1 MQLLY
6 KNTNGFTAAQL
17 ADHVGIRRQAF
28 SKRPGV
34 SDFLIG
40 LENSGNGRPV
50 KLYSADALKLWSVDP
65 KTIEEIKSKKY
76 RKGRTD
82 KGIAR
87 SMSHDTWL
95 VGVKLVKELYLNQ
108 AIDNVQ
114 LCCEEAE
121 KRLVDAGYSDV
132 SAKQLYARIMRNEPK
147 RNMYGPFF
155 SDPEGNW
162 KAIRNSR
169 LRVNA
174 TKLSA
179 ATARYNLFAMLENAG
194 MAGDG
199 FGAGR
204 IIVIDDFKRDSWTL
218 KDGKLHMPGGVGF
231 IDALTRKPLL
241 LLPTETIT
249 TNVVAVGI
257 LTVVNRYGLL
267 PDTVWVMENSKAMKN
282 INVEQLVRTLYH
294 PQEIAD
300 FHNGKHTWIKNL
312 FGGQK
317 GPIVRNL
324 PHIARFLGKA
334 MIERFFKIVKD
345 EFDAT
350 RFALNYQGGNR
361 LESVHLTVNAAPLM
375 VGQDK
380 NELPVGMYTTETAK
394 YWDVL
399 FTWIENDCVNRVR
412 KVMYSG
418 LRELHGV
425 TAPCT
430 IQSVWE
436 RYTGGANDK
445 REIPSLDN
453 ERLARLLYFAQP
465 ERHKFLVTL
474 RNAGHY
480 QTSINNRNINIVH
493 PALTSNYIGRKLAT
507 IAVPTQKNRYLVL
520 VVNNDTQIPD
530 FLCVAED
537 MTAHTIEEASSM
549 RASVKHTRESIE
561 AKHKTANRMLAVW
574 ETKGIHEHK
583 QNDGWIP
590 NLVANENKE
599 LTGMIYETYEAE
611 EYSEPEIKKLPKPK
625 KQISRAEKLIRESEN
640 LLKNCSNY

>member
-6 KNTNGFTAAQL
+6 KNNNGFTAAQL
-17 ADHVGIRRQAF
+17 ADHVGVTRRA
-28 SKRPGV
+28 V
-34 SDFLIG
+34 SGRSGIEDFLIG

-65 KTIEEIKSKKY
+65 KTIKEIKSKKY

-121 KRLVDAGYSDV
+121 KRLIDAGYSDV

-162 KAIRNSR
+162 KSIRNSR

-194 MAGDG
+194 IAGDG

-218 KDGKLHMPGGVGF
+218 RDGKLHMPGGVGF
-231 IDALTRKPLL
+231 VDALTRKPLL
-241 LLPTETIT
+241 LLPTESIT

-282 INVEQLVRTLYH
+282 INIEQLVRTLYH

-300 FHNGKHTWIKNL
+300 FDRGKHTWIKNL
-312 FGGQK
+312 FGGQ
-317 GPIVRNL
+317 P
-324 PHIARFLGKA
+324 
-334 MIERFFKIVKD
+334 
-345 EFDAT
+345 
-350 RFALNYQGGNR
+350 RFAREN
-361 LESVHLTVNAAPLM
+361 S
-375 VGQDK
+375 
-380 NELPVGMYTTETAK
+380 
-394 YWDVL
+394 YW
-399 FTWIENDCVNRVR
+399 FR
-412 KVMYSG
+412 
-418 LRELHGV
+418 
-425 TAPCT
+425 
-430 IQSVWE
+430 
-436 RYTGGANDK
+436 
-445 REIPSLDN
+445 
-453 ERLARLLYFAQP
+453 
-465 ERHKFLVTL
+465 
-474 RNAGHY
+474 
-480 QTSINNRNINIVH
+480 
-493 PALTSNYIGRKLAT
+493 
-507 IAVPTQKNRYLVL
+507 
-520 VVNNDTQIPD
+520 
-530 FLCVAED
+530 
-537 MTAHTIEEASSM
+537 
-549 RASVKHTRESIE
+549 
-561 AKHKTANRMLAVW
+561 
-574 ETKGIHEHK
+574 
-583 QNDGWIP
+583 
-590 NLVANENKE
+590 
-599 LTGMIYETYEAE
+599 
-611 EYSEPEIKKLPKPK
+611 
-625 KQISRAEKLIRESEN
+625 
-640 LLKNCSNY
+640 